1 MELIVRH
8 MDIMRLKKYLLI
20 LRWIFYWLDEYW
32 KILKWQKGIKELK
45 ESKGEITDE
54 DPIETYQ
61 DYRNSFKDLYE
72 SNRR

>member
-1 MELIVRH
+1 M
-8 MDIMRLKKYLLI
+8 
-20 LRWIFYWLDEYW
+20 DEYW

-72 SNRR
+72 AIEDKLIECGID